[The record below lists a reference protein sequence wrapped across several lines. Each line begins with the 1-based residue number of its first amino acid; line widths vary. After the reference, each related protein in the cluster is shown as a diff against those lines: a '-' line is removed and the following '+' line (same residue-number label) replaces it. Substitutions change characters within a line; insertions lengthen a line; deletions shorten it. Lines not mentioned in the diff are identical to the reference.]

1 MDRALILDDVDAGL
15 SAFGLGQHFAAHEHF
30 ESAWHALASPSQ
42 RPRPAPPPEPIA
54 GSALESSRPVE
65 ESSDRLAARALVQ
78 ISAAEVKRSARNLEG
93 VEKLLTKAQANLTR
107 VDGSAFGLDMAALA
121 GAVAIARST
130 GQGPVVL
137 PPRCERVGVLYLHG
151 FASSPGSAKAVRF
164 AEALRADGIPVRIP
178 ALDGGDFFSLTVSRA
193 LERARRGLFD
203 RTLVIG
209 SSMGGYLAALL
220 GADPR
225 VAALVL
231 MAPAFDLARRLGD
244 RLAPGELEQ
253 WRRDGARVV
262 DHYGT
267 GRPERISSAFLDDA
281 AQHPAHPP
289 IARPAYVLHGLRDD
303 TVPSSLAEEACRR
316 AEAPVELDLVD
327 DEHALVASADRAVA
341 AARRL
346 WAEHVGPPGD

>member
-30 ESAWHALASPSQ
+30 ESAWHALAPPST
-42 RPRPAPPPEPIA
+42 RPRPAADEPR
-54 GSALESSRPVE
+54 STE
-65 ESSDRLAARALVQ
+65 EDSDRLAARALVQ
-78 ISAAEVKRSARNLEG
+78 ISAAEVKRSARNMAG
-93 VEKLLTKAQANLTR
+93 VDKLLTKAQANLSR
-107 VDGSAFGLDMAALA
+107 VDGSAFGLDMTALA

-137 PPRCERVGVLYLHG
+137 PTKTERRGVLYLHG

-164 AEALRADGIPVRIP
+164 AEALRGQGIPVRIP
-178 ALDGGDFFSLTVSRA
+178 ALDGGEFFTLTVSRA

-209 SSMGGYLAALL
+209 SSMGGYLATLL
-220 GADPR
+220 GDDPR

-244 RLAPGELEQ
+244 RMSPGELEV
-253 WRRDGARVV
+253 WRREGSRVV

-281 AQHPAHPP
+281 AHHPAHPP
-289 IARPAYVLHGLRDD
+289 IVRPAYVLHGRRDD
-303 TVPSSLAEEACRR
+303 TVPAAMAEEACRR
-316 AEAPVELDLVD
+316 ARAPVELDLVD
-327 DEHALVASADRAVA
+327 DEHALAASAHRAIA
-341 AARRL
+341 AAQRL
-346 WAEHVGPPGD
+346 WTEHLTPGH